1 MPVETSQSD
10 DQAWQFSCFAAVRV
24 LPGRPS
30 DAKLHERHASPEL
43 RTTASDIAR
52 APSRCFI
59 SVQETFHFLSSYT
72 LHKKLGTGG
81 AAGVLSL
88 VSFPPTS
95 RTTMEDRPAR
105 ALTRGGFAM
114 FSRAP
119 GNKVDFLAVV
129 LPRYLSIVVDCAH
142 STIPDHRQGSPEG
155 FPSTPKGPLLNHP
168 VPSHN

>member
-1 MPVETSQSD
+1 MPVETSQPD
-10 DQAWQFSCFAAVRV
+10 DQAWQFSYFAAARV

-43 RTTASDIAR
+43 RTTTSDIAR

-88 VSFPPTS
+88 VSFPPTF
-95 RTTMEDRPAR
+95 TYHHGGQAH
-105 ALTRGGFAM
+105 TRRFRGVLPCAC
-114 FSRAP
+114 
-119 GNKVDFLAVV
+119 GNKVDSWQWSYLVTCQLCRLRPLHNTGPSARI
-129 LPRYLSIVVDCAH
+129 PRRVPIYTERSA
-142 STIPDHRQGSPEG
+142 PKPPGS
-155 FPSTPKGPLLNHP
+155 FS
-168 VPSHN
+168 